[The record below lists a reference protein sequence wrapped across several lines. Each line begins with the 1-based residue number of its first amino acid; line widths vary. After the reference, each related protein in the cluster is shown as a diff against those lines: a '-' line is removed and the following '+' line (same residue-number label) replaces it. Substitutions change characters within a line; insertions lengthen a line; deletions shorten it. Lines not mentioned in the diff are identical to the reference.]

1 MEVKI
6 MTKFEKVKK
15 ALENKTCNTDNYK
28 TLTKELDCRHKGKK
42 YAIRNVVTSKI
53 QAEAYK
59 TLDEI
64 IEAYDLDIKK
74 EDE

>member
-1 MEVKI
+1 

-15 ALENKTCNTDNYK
+15 ALQEKTRDSANFITITTD
-28 TLTKELDCRHKGKK
+28 LDCRHKGKK
-42 YAIRNVVTSKI
+42 YAIRNVVTMNI
-53 QAEAYK
+53 QSEAYK

>member
-1 MEVKI
+1 

-15 ALENKTCNTDNYK
+15 ALQEKTRDSANFITITTN
-28 TLTKELDCRHKGKK
+28 LDCRHKGKK

-64 IEAYDLDIKK
+64 IEAYDLDI
-74 EDE
+74 

>member
-1 MEVKI
+1 

-15 ALENKTCNTDNYK
+15 AIEEKTIDSANYI
-28 TLTKELDCRHKGKK
+28 TITTELDCRHKGRK

-53 QAEAYK
+53 QTECYK

-64 IEAYDLDIKK
+64 IQAYDLDI
-74 EDE
+74 